1 MWAVNAK
8 YSRQSIDRLAAHGR
22 RSGHQGLSTSPIYNN
37 VMYIV
42 AIAWLYVTTLM
53 ALTEGTVVAGILTFL
68 FYGVLP
74 AAILTWLFSDRGRGR
89 RRSDEQPAEAFTGK
103 SDEADDEPGH

>member
-8 YSRQSIDRLAAHGR
+8 YARQSFACVSAILLRFGR
-22 RSGHQGLSTSPIYNN
+22 QRLSTSPAYNI

-42 AIAWLYVTTLM
+42 LIAWLYVTTLM
-53 ALTEGTVVAGILTFL
+53 ALTEGSIVAGILTLL

-74 AAILTWLFSDRGRGR
+74 AALFTWLFAGRWR
-89 RRSDEQPAEAFTGK
+89 RRTGQQSSAVTSPGKK
-103 SDEADDEPGH
+103 STAADDPEH